1 MARRE
6 VLVMTTHETVSAPL
20 AESRG
25 VTLGSPD
32 YLLDAMMPIYDH
44 TRVEYRLVDG
54 PVPVVY
60 RAARELDFLTVD
72 SRLSDAA
79 MFVRM
84 IPARV
89 ATWMGRQAI
98 EPTEEPDA
106 MRMGDLFDSPD
117 GGGPEWFGLAE
128 TPGRE
133 LVVGSIG
140 RFWQTVIDW
149 QPVDAATFLEFA
161 EPGFGKIAMCLRVD
175 PVGGGR
181 SCITYEART
190 QLIDEGSRAKFAR
203 YWKLVSPFAG
213 HIIRAALKTMD
224 ESVPR

>member
-1 MARRE
+1 
-6 VLVMTTHETVSAPL
+6 MTTHETVPTPSM
-20 AESRG
+20 EIEG
-25 VTLGSPD
+25 GTLGSAD
-32 YLLDAMMPIYDH
+32 YLLDTMMPIFDH

-54 PVPVVY
+54 AAPVVY
-60 RAARELDFLTVD
+60 RAVRGLDFLTVH
-72 SRLSDAA
+72 SPLSDAA
-79 MFVRM
+79 MFVRTV
-84 IPARV
+84 PARV
-89 ATWMGRQAI
+89 ATRLGRQAI
-98 EPTEEPDA
+98 EPTAGPDT
-106 MRMGDLFDSPD
+106 MRMGDLFDDPD
-117 GGGPEWFGLAE
+117 PGGPEWFALGE

-140 RFWQTVIDW
+140 RFWQKVIDW
-149 QPVDAATFLEFA
+149 QPVDAATFPGFA

-190 QLIDEGSRAKFAR
+190 QLTDDEARARFGR

-213 HIIRAALKTMD
+213 YIMRAALKTID